1 MIRISRN
8 NVEIDGEIRLPAS
21 KSISNRLL
29 ILQYCYGNTLVIE
42 NLSDSNDTVLMS
54 TILDLLR
61 HYQLRGDT
69 GLLRIDTQ
77 NAGTVM
83 RFLIPLL
90 SVTRGHFL
98 VTGNERMKHRPVG
111 ALVDAIRDSGAEIDY
126 LGEQGYPPLL
136 IRGRPLTGGRI
147 KLDASVSSQFVT
159 ALLLLAPTLEDGLT
173 LELTGIRSS
182 WPYVKM
188 TTGILSYLGIQVIDQ
203 EYAIRIYPKKN
214 IKLIIDVESDWSSAA
229 FWYCILAMARKGK
242 LSFPTLRKS
251 GLQGDQQVDNFFRH
265 LGISTTETEK
275 GISIIKEG
283 SIQQNFHAD
292 FTAYPDLALPVI
304 MTCATEGISATF
316 TGLDRLRIKESDR
329 IDALARGLKKAG
341 ITFQEEFQGV
351 WRLSGCLIDPCE
363 LFIDDMEDH
372 RVAMTFA
379 CLAMKG
385 FEIIM
390 EHPDAVAKS
399 YPSFWKDLQ
408 RNGFK
413 CSFPVENI

>member
-8 NVEIDGEIRLPAS
+8 NVGINGEIKLPAS

-29 ILQYCYGNTLVIE
+29 ILQYCYGNSLVIE
-42 NLSDSNDTVLMS
+42 NLSESNDTVLMS

-61 HYQLRGDT
+61 QYQLRGDK

-98 VTGNERMKHRPVG
+98 VTGNERMKQRPVG
-111 ALVDAIRDSGAEIDY
+111 ALVDAIRDTGADIDY

-136 IRGRPLTGGRI
+136 IRGRTLTGGRI

-159 ALLLLAPTLEDGLT
+159 ALLLLAPALEDGLT
-173 LELTGIRSS
+173 LELTGIRAS

-188 TTGILSYLGIQVIDQ
+188 TTGILSYLGVQVIDQ
-203 EYAIRIYPKKN
+203 EYAIRIYPKKSLK
-214 IKLIIDVESDWSSAA
+214 IRIDVESDWSSAA
-229 FWYCILAMARKGK
+229 FWYSMLAMAKKGK

-251 GLQGDQQVDNFFRH
+251 GLQGDQQVGNLFRN
-265 LGISTTETEK
+265 LGISTSETEN
-275 GISIIKEG
+275 GITICKEDN
-283 SIQQNFHAD
+283 IQENFHAD
-292 FTAYPDLALPVI
+292 FTGHPDLALPVI
-304 MTCATEGISATF
+304 MTCAAEGISGTF

-329 IDALARGLKKAG
+329 INALARGLEKAG

-351 WRLSGCLIDPCE
+351 WRLSGRLIHPCT

-379 CLAMKG
+379 CLAVKG
-385 FEIIM
+385 FDIIL

-408 RNGFK
+408 QIGFT
-413 CSFPVENI
+413 CSFTVENI